1 MNNRIKRNAK
11 GMFEQFRHR
20 KITESEFV
28 QAEVKARNLGGYMDD
43 FNVLIAMCKD
53 TITGKYKMDK
63 WNLSIIIGTI
73 LYVVSPIDAI
83 PDFILVGGWIDDVAI
98 VGYAIRKLSAEM
110 EQYKRSKFPV
120 ETR

>member
-1 MNNRIKRNAK
+1 MNNRIKRIAK